1 MELEHLN
8 SPKEQASKPAS
19 GRAPQRPIDP
29 ALARRNRWT
38 AVFLVLLALVSLLAF
53 LANFG
58 IFQ

>member
-1 MELEHLN
+1 MELEHVN
-8 SPKEQASKPAS
+8 PPKEQPSNPAS
-19 GRAPQRPIDP
+19 GRPIDP

-58 IFQ
+58 VFK